1 MTISF
6 AAFTCFEYID
16 SISLRHHVQKA
27 LNRGESYHKLHKA
40 VSYANFGKLRFK
52 TEGEQQIWNECGRL
66 IANCIIFHNAA
77 IILSNVLRYQ
87 GEKGNAVATVSLE
100 QISPVA
106 WQHINF
112 HGRYEFTKSIQPI
125 DMEAIVQEL
134 VTRSGSNPSIG

>member
-1 MTISF
+1 
-6 AAFTCFEYID
+6 
-16 SISLRHHVQKA
+16 

-66 IANCIIFHNAA
+66 IANCIIFYNAM
-77 IILSNVLRYQ
+77 ILSNVLRYQ
-87 GEKGNAVATVSLE
+87 AERGDAVAAASLE

-112 HGRYEFTKSIQPI
+112 HGRYEFTKSVQPI

-134 VTRSGSNPSIG
+134 VAREGSTYSTR